1 MCQMLLSINP
11 EYVDKILAQTK
22 KFEYR
27 KTRCRANVD
36 TISIY
41 STYPVMRIV
50 GEVQVLD
57 VIEDTTTAVWKK
69 TKENS
74 GISKRF
80 YDSYYKGRNRAIAYK
95 LGKIK
100 RYKKPMLLSDFG
112 IKSAPQSF
120 VYIKQPN
127 SLY

>member
-36 TISIY
+36 TIIIY
-41 STYPVMRIV
+41 STYPVMRVV
-50 GEVQVLD
+50 GEVKVLEI
-57 VIEDTTTAVWKK
+57 IEDTTSVVWQK
-69 TKENS
+69 TKANS
-74 GISKRF
+74 GITKRF
-80 YDSYYKGRNRAIAYK
+80 FDSYYKGRDKAVAYR

-100 RYKKPMLLSDFG
+100 RYKKPMLLSEFG
-112 IKSAPQSF
+112 LSCAPQSL
-120 VYIKQPN
+120 VYIK
-127 SLY
+127 